1 VSRARPERALVLVDH
16 GSREAAANEQ
26 LARVARALARRLGG
40 VPVRVAHLSLAR
52 PSIAEAIRTC
62 ARGGAREVVVVPYFL
77 SPGRHVQR
85 DIPRLARAAAAE
97 HGVRLRLA
105 EPLGAHAGLIDV
117 LAARTERARPL
128 KPARGDVR
136 GTS

>member
-1 VSRARPERALVLVDH
+1 MKRARSERALVLVDH
-16 GSREAAANEQ
+16 GSREAAANKQ
-26 LARVARALARRLGG
+26 LTRVARALAQRLGG

-62 ARGGAREVVVVPYFL
+62 AKGGAREVVVVPYFL

-85 DIPRLARAAAAE
+85 DLPRLAREAAAE

-105 EPLGAHAGLIDV
+105 EPLGVHPGLVDV
-117 LAARTERARPL
+117 LVARTERARAL
-128 KPARGDVR
+128 
-136 GTS
+136 